1 MPLSY
6 AGSESCP
13 LPLAHTLLEWELNKE
28 ESENAN
34 QFHFF
39 RDNFALGHYC
49 SNLVPP
55 RAKSV
60 RELSAYQIFW
70 VPFCRTLQSGKNSR
84 DAQEYR
90 AYKKVPP
97 PLWNRA
103 RILNCELLKC
113 FVHILTANI
122 FESGP
127 MPTPNKFFDGL
138 SLLPSCKLG

>member
-39 RDNFALGHYC
+39 CDNFALGHYC

-60 RELSAYQIFW
+60 RELSASYQIF
-70 VPFCRTLQSGKNSR
+70 
-84 DAQEYR
+84 
-90 AYKKVPP
+90 
-97 PLWNRA
+97 
-103 RILNCELLKC
+103 
-113 FVHILTANI
+113 
-122 FESGP
+122 
-127 MPTPNKFFDGL
+127 
-138 SLLPSCKLG
+138 

>member
-39 RDNFALGHYC
+39 CDNFALGHYC

-60 RELSAYQIFW
+60 RELSAYQIFEYHF
-70 VPFCRTLQSGKNSR
+70 VLRFRVEKTLETCVQKS
-84 DAQEYR
+84 AL
-90 AYKKVPP
+90 

-103 RILNCELLKC
+103 RISTYELLKC
-113 FVHILTANI
+113 FVHILR
-122 FESGP
+122 GP
-127 MPTPNKFFDGL
+127 WVMI
-138 SLLPSCKLG
+138 

>member
-1 MPLSY
+1 MLHGQIPKNEGKNDRVPTFFYVKILRWTRLISVAAFLYHRPTSLAMRPNACHSLSY

-39 RDNFALGHYC
+39 CDNFALGHYC

-60 RELSAYQIFW
+60 RELSAYQIF
-70 VPFCRTLQSGKNSR
+70 
-84 DAQEYR
+84 
-90 AYKKVPP
+90 
-97 PLWNRA
+97 
-103 RILNCELLKC
+103 
-113 FVHILTANI
+113 
-122 FESGP
+122 
-127 MPTPNKFFDGL
+127 
-138 SLLPSCKLG
+138 